1 MKKHFFLFAALLAV
15 GLFTAEARAELRA
28 GAAKVDVTPLV
39 LPVIRNGGFI
49 EATDNKVV
57 DPLHGRCLVLDDR
70 VTRLAIVV
78 VDSCMLPRDLCTRAS
93 TCSASRMAV
102 SPAASGLAWP
112 SRPSSCSS
120 SSAS

>member
-1 MKKHFFLFAALLAV
+1 MKPFPFVAALLLITFAP
-15 GLFTAEARAELRA
+15 AETHAELRA

-57 DPLHGRCLVLDDR
+57 DPLHARCLVLDDR

-78 VDSCMLPRDLCTRAS
+78 VDSCMLPRDLCDEVSLRYRSSVAS
-93 TCSASRMAV
+93 LFSR
-102 SPAASGLAWP
+102 L
-112 SRPSSCSS
+112 
-120 SSAS
+120 